1 MAITD
6 MPPAR
11 ASEIDLES
19 PDLPFHLLKLQD
31 DLARSRM
38 REAFWI
44 SLIFHMVVV
53 FLLIA
58 SPKWLPSR
66 HGTVLVATPADL
78 MKDKDL
84 TYLEMPRDSI
94 KPKVRPNTDIISDK
108 DRIAMSRHPDN
119 AKQFRAPRNVMPP
132 GPPQTPGPRAAQPAP
147 QVAQASPPSPPAQ
160 QRQQQPG
167 GQSRPDNTNNMV
179 ARLEPPPSASARQ
192 VFGGGAMSPGS
203 AIAQAA
209 RAASQARGGGGGM
222 GGDWGLGEGMAH
234 GAVGPAEIL
243 SDTMGV
249 DFGPYLQRVIHAVR
263 DNWYSLIPEEAR
275 APLLKR
281 GKVSIE
287 FAILKDGSVAGLRI
301 VGPSG
306 DIALDRA
313 AYGGITA
320 SNPFQPLPQEF
331 KGQYLA
337 LRFHFYYNPAKG
349 ELE

>member
-6 MPPAR
+6 MPPVKS
-11 ASEIDLES
+11 SEFDLDS

-44 SLIFHMVVV
+44 SLIFHMAVV
-53 FLLIA
+53 FLLLT
-58 SPKWLPSR
+58 SPKWLPDFR
-66 HGTVLVATPADL
+66 TGKVIVATPADL
-78 MKDKDL
+78 LKDREA
-84 TYLEMPRDSI
+84 TFLEMPKDMV

-119 AKQFRAPRNVMPP
+119 TKQFRAPRDVMPP
-132 GPPQTPGPRAAQPAP
+132 GPPQQPGPRAPQAAP
-147 QVAQASPPSPPAQ
+147 QVAQATPPPQPGQPS
-160 QRQQQPG
+160 QQQGG
-167 GQSRPDNTNNMV
+167 GQKPQNNSNLV
-179 ARLEPPPSASARQ
+179 AKLEPPPSASPRQ
-192 VFGGGAMSPGS
+192 VFGGGVMSPGA

-209 RAASQARGGGGGM
+209 RAASQARGAGGY
-222 GGDWGLGEGMAH
+222 GGDWGLGEGNPH

-249 DFGPYLQRVIHAVR
+249 DFGPYLQRVIHAVKL
-263 DNWYSLIPEEAR
+263 NWYTLIPEVAKPPMLE
-275 APLLKR
+275 R

-301 VGPSG
+301 IGPSG

-320 SNPFQPLPQEF
+320 SNPFQPLPAEF

-349 ELE
+349 DLE

>member
-1 MAITD
+1 MAITN
-6 MPPAR
+6 MPPVAE
-11 ASEIDLES
+11 SEYDLES

-53 FLLIA
+53 FILLM
-58 SPKWLPSR
+58 SPKWFPWGPS
-66 HGTVLVATPADL
+66 GVIVATPANL

-84 TYLEMPRDSI
+84 TFLEMPKDMI
-94 KPKVRPNTDIISDK
+94 KPKVRPQTNIASDK
-108 DRIAMSRHPDN
+108 DRIAMARHPDN
-119 AKQFRAPRNVMPP
+119 TKQIQTPRDVMPP
-132 GPPQTPGPRAAQPAP
+132 GPPQRPGPRAAQPAP
-147 QVAQASPPSPPAQ
+147 QVAQASPPPQPQQQAQ
-160 QRQQQPG
+160 QQQG
-167 GQSRPDNTNNMV
+167 GQPRPDNNMT
-179 ARLEPPPSASARQ
+179 AKLETPPSAATRPI
-192 VFGGGAMSPGS
+192 FGGGVMSPGS

-209 RAASQARGGGGGM
+209 RAASQTRGGGGY
-222 GGDWGLGEGMAH
+222 GGDWGLGEGTAH
-234 GAVGPAEIL
+234 GAVGPADIL

-249 DFGPYLQRVIHAVR
+249 DFGPYLQRVIHVVR
-263 DNWYSLIPEEAR
+263 ENWYTLIPEVAR
-275 APLLKR
+275 PPLLKR

-320 SNPFQPLPQEF
+320 SNPFQPLPGEF

-349 ELE
+349 DLE

>member
-1 MAITD
+1 MPIID
-6 MPPAR
+6 MSPVHE
-11 ASEIDLES
+11 SEFDLDS

-53 FLLIA
+53 FLLMT
-58 SPKWLPSR
+58 SPKWMPSWGR
-66 HGTVLVATPADL
+66 GTVIVASPADL
-78 MKDKDL
+78 LKDHD
-84 TYLEMPRDSI
+84 TTFLEMPKDMI
-94 KPKVRPNTDIISDK
+94 KPKVRPQTNIISDK
-108 DRIAMSRHPDN
+108 DRIAMARHPDN
-119 AKQFRAPRNVMPP
+119 SKPIPQPRDVMPP
-132 GPPQTPGPRAAQPAP
+132 GPPQPAGRNAP
-147 QVAQASPPSPPAQ
+147 QLAQASPAQQPAQ
-160 QRQQQPG
+160 QNQG
-167 GQSRPDNTNNMV
+167 GQQKPDNSNTMV
-179 ARLEPPPSASARQ
+179 AKLEPPPSASARQ
-192 VFGGGAMSPGS
+192 IFGGGVMSPGS

-209 RAASQARGGGGGM
+209 RAASQSRGGGGV
-222 GGDWGLGEGMAH
+222 GGDWGLGEGSAH
-234 GAVGPAEIL
+234 GAVGPADIL

-249 DFGPYLQRVIHAVR
+249 DFGPYLQRVIHTVKI
-263 DNWYSLIPEEAR
+263 NWYDLIPEAAR
-275 APLLKR
+275 PPLLKR

-306 DIALDRA
+306 DISLDRA

-349 ELE
+349 DLE